1 MLYNVVNVSSRNTFA
16 AGKENQRRS
25 ADTEFYS
32 EDEVYDDWPI
42 DEQFSSQGLLLFSK

>member
-1 MLYNVVNVSSRNTFA
+1 MLYNAVNVTSRNTFA